1 MEKVGLWLVSVLYT
15 KDTVIVKSNLMREWV
30 RNTRGILCKCKNFSH
45 GDEGERFGGICLQDM
60 TSFYSSRQHV
70 FTNTSVT

>member
-1 MEKVGLWLVSVLYT
+1 MEKVGLCLVSVLYQRRM
-15 KDTVIVKSNLMREWV
+15 VKSNLMREWV